1 MIGKIIWNWAGLF
14 ITGVVG
20 VVITPLMIH
29 KLGALQ
35 YGLWILVSSLLDYYG
50 LLDLGIRAAVFRFAA
65 RYSGMQAREELDETF
80 VSSLSVSGVICA
92 AVCVLSLLLAG
103 VLPPFFL
110 KGAEGLATFRWLV
123 MLIGTSLGLAFPTRI
138 LASYLS
144 ALQRW
149 DLFNLAP
156 ILTVV
161 TRAILIVAVLRAGY
175 GVLEVGV
182 VTFAISVAGLFI
194 HLAFVLRADR
204 NACFD
209 WRRTRWARV
218 RELFGFSFHS
228 SLLLVG
234 DYLRFYSDSIVI
246 ARVLAI
252 SLVTPFSVAGK
263 LIEYFKQI
271 IIAAGGPISGEM
283 SELDGQGKEDELRH
297 LFVRST
303 RMMALLVVLG
313 GSLLILNGKALIELW
328 VGKELLPSYPIL
340 VLLAAAYII
349 GLAQQPSLLAVIARA
364 QHGPLGWWTVAEG
377 LANLGLSIYWAKEY
391 GIIGVALG
399 TVVPM
404 LFIKLIVQPWYTLKS
419 LRLSAWAYVSQALA
433 RPAVVCALFLGACA
447 LAGVTRLPA
456 DPAVFVGTLFVETAF
471 FWLLAYFVGIS
482 AEDRARLT
490 PRFQQLLRLRAGEKA
505 ASTSAGLGD

>member
-14 ITGVVG
+14 ITGAVG

-50 LLDLGIRAAVFRFAA
+50 LLDLGIRAAVFRYAA
-65 RYSGMQAREELDETF
+65 RYSGMQARQELDETF
-80 VSSLSVSGVICA
+80 VSSLSVTVVICA
-92 AVCVLSLLLAG
+92 AVCLLSFLFAG
-103 VLPPFFL
+103 MLPQFFV
-110 KGAEGLATFRWLV
+110 KTSAEQATFRWLV
-123 MLIGTSLGLAFPTRI
+123 ILIGTSLGIAFPTRI
-138 LASYLS
+138 FASYLS

-156 ILTVV
+156 IVTVV
-161 TRAILIVAVLRAGY
+161 VRGILIVGVLWAGY
-175 GVLEVGV
+175 GVLEVGI
-182 VTFAISVAGLFI
+182 VTFGVSVAGLI
-194 HLAFVLRADR
+194 LHLGFVLRADR
-204 NACFD
+204 DACFD
-209 WRRTRWARV
+209 WRRARWARV

-252 SLVTPFSVAGK
+252 SLVTPFSIAGK

-283 SELDGQGKEDELRH
+283 SELDGQAKEDELRH
-297 LFVRST
+297 LFLRST

-328 VGKELLPSYPIL
+328 VGKELLSSYPIL
-340 VLLAAAYII
+340 VLLAVAYII

-364 QHGPLGWWTVAEG
+364 HHGPLGWWTVGEG

-419 LRLSAWAYVSQALA
+419 LRLSAWAYISQALA
-433 RPAVVCALFLGACA
+433 RPAVVCAVFLGACA
-447 LAGVTRLPA
+447 LVGVTRMPA
-456 DPAVFVGTLFVETAF
+456 NPGLFVGALLAETAF
-471 FWLLAYFVGIS
+471 FSLLAFFVGMS
-482 AEDRARLT
+482 ADDRARLI
-490 PRFQQLLRLRAGEKA
+490 PRFQQLLRLRGSEKA
-505 ASTSAGLGD
+505 ASTSVGLGD